1 MSRPTFRPFWL
12 MFAATV
18 ACAVAC
24 GYLTAKGA
32 VHLAGVMLAAALIFA
47 VAAFGEYV
55 AVAKR
60 RQQRHAPFIR
70 PALRT
75 DDIE

>member
-1 MSRPTFRPFWL
+1 MSRTTFRPFWL

-24 GYLTAKGA
+24 GYLTAKG
-32 VHLAGVMLAAALIFA
+32 VPSLASVMLAAALIFP
-47 VAAFGEYV
+47 VAAFGEDV

-60 RQQRHAPFIR
+60 RQRRHAPFVR
-70 PALRT
+70 LRG
-75 DDIE
+75 EGES